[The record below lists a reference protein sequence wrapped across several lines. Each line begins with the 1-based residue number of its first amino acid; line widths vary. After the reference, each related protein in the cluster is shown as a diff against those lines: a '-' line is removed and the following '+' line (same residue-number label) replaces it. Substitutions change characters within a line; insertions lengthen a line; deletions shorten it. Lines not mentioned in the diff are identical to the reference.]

1 MAKGSVTEVKPGT
14 YRLRVDAGPD
24 PATGKRRQVS
34 KVVHGGKREADRAL
48 RQLMNEVESGIERNT
63 KQTVADLTTEWLDQ
77 KRRTLSPK
85 SIEYYEDA
93 LRIYLLPSLGARK
106 VATLTAR
113 DLDGLYRALEA
124 KGVSP
129 HGIRKAHATI
139 RAALS
144 QAVKWQMVATNVAL
158 AASPPS
164 LPKRDPRSMSPED
177 VAAVIDR
184 TTKDYGANLARFF
197 TLAALTGARRGEI
210 LGLRVSDLDTAT
222 NRLRITRSVIA
233 TKGKAFVKST
243 KTGQTRYVSLDETS
257 LEILKAEIGDQEEG
271 ASHGRFIRVEDPYI
285 FASDPTGAKSLHP
298 DWPSHVFAAVA
309 KTLNL
314 PYHLHELRHFS
325 ATQLISAGVDLRTVA
340 GRLGHADPGITMRI
354 YAHVVEAKDREAAD
368 IMGRILD
375 VSSQRGRTAG
385 D

>member
-34 KVVHGGKREADRAL
+34 KVIHGGKREADRAL
-48 RQLMNEVESGIERNT
+48 RQLINEVESGIEQNS
-63 KQTVADLTTEWLDQ
+63 KQTIADLTGEWLEQ

-85 SIEYYEDA
+85 SIEYYEEA
-93 LRIYLLPSLGARK
+93 LRIYLLPALGTRK
-106 VATLTAR
+106 VSTLTAR
-113 DLDGLYRALEA
+113 DLDGLYRALEV

-129 HGIRKAHATI
+129 YGIRKAHATI

-144 QAVKWQMVATNVAL
+144 QAVKWQMVSSNVAL
-158 AASPPS
+158 QASPPS
-164 LPKRDPRSMSPED
+164 LPKRNPRSMSPEE
-177 VAAVIDR
+177 VAAIIEQ
-184 TTKDYGANLARFF
+184 TSKDYGTTLARFF

-210 LGLRVSDLDTAT
+210 LGLRVSDLDTET
-222 NRLRITRSVIA
+222 KRLRITRSVIA

-243 KTGQTRYVSLDETS
+243 KTGQMRFVSLDETS
-257 LEILKAEIGDQEEG
+257 LQILSSEIADQVERARQG
-271 ASHGRFIRVEDPYI
+271 SFLRVEDPYI
-285 FASDPTGAKSLHP
+285 FASDPTGTTSLHP
-298 DWPSHVFAAVA
+298 DWPSHVFGAVT
-309 KTLNL
+309 KTLAL
-314 PYHLHELRHFS
+314 PNHLHELRHFS

-368 IMGRILD
+368 IMGRVLHT
-375 VSSQRGRTAG
+375 SSRGGTTAG
-385 D
+385 S